1 MSRYTRKY
9 IAKLSTTLLVRNL
22 RGCVWKF
29 KRLL

>member
-9 IAKLSTTLLVRNL
+9 IAKMSAIYLLEDL
-22 RGCVWKF
+22 RGCVWKI